1 MGKGERVTLFPMRRF
16 SLLLVALASVCSA
29 QPTDSAG
36 DWPHRTYSCA
46 QLDSPP
52 AIDGDPSE
60 WAAGRWTEPFIDIE
74 GEAKPAPRYL
84 TRAAMAWDEAH
95 FYIAAEMIEPHLW
108 GTLAERDS
116 VLHRQNNFE
125 VFIDPDGDGAMYHE
139 LQVNVLNTVFD
150 LLLVKRYRHGGPAQ
164 HGWNTEG
171 LQSAVKLDGTPNDP
185 SDVDRGW
192 SVEIAI
198 PWSAL
203 AETAGVVCPPESG
216 DVWRVNFSRV
226 EWTTVPTANGYAKAK
241 HPETG
246 RRLPEDNWVWSPQA
260 RIDMHEPQYWGFV
273 EFLPTEATS
282 QAGPVQPAATDSQ

>member
-1 MGKGERVTLFPMRRF
+1 MR
-16 SLLLVALASVCSA
+16 SLAAVILLLATACSG
-29 QPTDSAG
+29 QPTDSTGA
-36 DWPHRTYSCA
+36 WPHRSYACA
-46 QLDSPP
+46 RLDSPP

-60 WAAGRWTEPFIDIE
+60 WAGGRWTQAFIDIE

-84 TRAAMAWDEAH
+84 TRAAMAWDDEH
-95 FYIAAEMIEPHLW
+95 FYIAAEMAEPHLW
-108 GTLAERDS
+108 GTLTKRDS
-116 VLHRQNNFE
+116 ILHHQNNFE

-150 LLLVKRYRHGGPAQ
+150 LLLVKRYRHGGPAR
-164 HGWNTEG
+164 HGWTIKG
-171 LQSAVKLDGTPNDP
+171 LQTAVKLDGTPNDP

-203 AETAGVVCPPESG
+203 AETAGAACPPIPG

-226 EWTTVPTANGYAKAK
+226 EWTIEPLADPGKLGYAKAN

-246 RRLPEDNWVWSPQA
+246 RRLDEDNWVWSPQA

-273 EFLPTEATS
+273 EFVPASAASEAS
-282 QAGPVQPAATDSQ
+282 PVQPELADSQ